1 MLKAI
6 ACFLCH
12 VLTFVVRYTFGPDG
26 MVASDADV
34 RAFYTSLLQFRKNS
48 QAQFTD
54 SLGHSATLPV
64 LTALRQTPSHDFII
78 QSPKSS
84 PPSHPDDSILASA
97 TYLLHST
104 NYDAPSKDVS
114 PFAAFVTEHYF
125 VSILATQVVGASLR
139 LQHGIATQAAP
150 RHVFIRSDLTVS
162 SLRCLVFLASNIK
175 LPHIFLRHDAAPSP
189 SSGGVAACLRGFDLP
204 SHSAPSVPFFA
215 DSPQARLQKFDVSR
229 TSLAGDLSPAELF
242 NMLCDEQTPYVMTSL
257 DVISSSDSGSISVK
271 RCAFGRM
278 LLMEPFLSNAV
289 SFILHNASSIQ
300 QLPRFALVSSHSIL
314 GTRVE
319 LGRCS
324 GNISASFSWDGPSVA
339 DGGVKHHPSVFCF
352 APHNSVDCV
361 LLCLSLLV
369 SAAEMGHGWFTH
381 SEGGGCQFYSA
392 RGCILAFSNPLPCA
406 AQFIQELQQPAT
418 SSFSDALHLSLQMSL
433 SRGRPLATDST
444 SQLFDQPQTP
454 QTPRSKRDVTSDAL
468 PCSPNFLPN
477 LRAESIA
484 LVLSQYVDSQS
495 DDRTRLTVT
504 QVHFAPLLLD
514 RGQGVA
520 GKWRRAAVFFRL
532 HCRYIIFTL

>member
-1 MLKAI
+1 MRKAI
-6 ACFLCH
+6 ACFLCN
-12 VLTFVVRYTFGPDG
+12 VLTFVVRYSFGPDG

-34 RAFYTSLLQFRKNS
+34 HAFYTSLLQYRMNS
-48 QAQFTD
+48 RAQFTD
-54 SLGHSATLPV
+54 SLGHSAALPV
-64 LTALRQTPSHDFII
+64 LTALKQTPSHDFII
-78 QSPKSS
+78 QPPKSS
-84 PPSHPDDSILASA
+84 PPYHRDDSILASA
-97 TYLLHST
+97 ACLLHST
-104 NYDAPSKDVS
+104 NYDAPSKDLS
-114 PFAAFVTEHYF
+114 PFAAFATEHYF

-139 LQHGIATQAAP
+139 LQHGIATQATP
-150 RHVFIRSDLTVS
+150 RHVFIHSDLTVS
-162 SLRCLVFLASNIK
+162 SLRCLAFLASNIK
-175 LPHIFLRHDAAPSP
+175 LPHIFLRHDTASSS

-204 SHSAPSVPFFA
+204 SHSAASGPLFA
-215 DSPQARLQKFDVSR
+215 DSPQTRLQKFDTWRS
-229 TSLAGDLSPAELF
+229 SLAGDLSPVELF

-257 DVISSSDSGSISVK
+257 DLISSSDSGSNSVK

-289 SFILHNASSIQ
+289 SFILHNSSAIQ
-300 QLPRFALVSSHSIL
+300 QLPRFALVSSHAIL

-324 GNISASFSWDGPSVA
+324 GNISASFPWDGPSVA

-352 APHNSVDCV
+352 ASHNSVDCA

-392 RGCILAFSNPLPCA
+392 RGCILAFSSPLPCA
-406 AQFIQELQQPAT
+406 AHFLQDFQQPAT

-433 SRGRPLATDST
+433 SRGRPFATDST
-444 SQLFDQPQTP
+444 SQLLDQPQTP

-468 PCSPNFLPN
+468 PCSPSFLPN

-484 LVLSQYVDSQS
+484 LVLSQYVDLQS
-495 DDRTRLTVT
+495 YDRRRLTAT

-520 GKWRRAAVFFRL
+520 GKWRRAALFFWL
-532 HCRYIIFTL
+532 HC